1 MLQRFET
8 VTHSLSHPVLSPEP
22 DLARRVWAVDL
33 VLCAV

>member
-1 MLQRFET
+1 MLQRIET